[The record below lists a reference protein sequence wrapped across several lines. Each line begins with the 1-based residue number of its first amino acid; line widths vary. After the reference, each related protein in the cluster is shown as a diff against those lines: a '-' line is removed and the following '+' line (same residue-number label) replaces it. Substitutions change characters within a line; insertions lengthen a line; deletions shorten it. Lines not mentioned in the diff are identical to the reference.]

1 MAINWPSLGQGAATG
16 TTYTAPAPGSN
27 VWTWSGYAWGSRGT
41 TAVGGFG
48 APWVIFESSGR
59 AKAYADLPTAI
70 SNANTGDTI
79 NLFNDT
85 REYPTVGNYIVFDL
99 DLNINLNGHTYI
111 LDLGYNPWIGSAN
124 IITNNLN
131 QVKVR
136 ISNGT
141 IKLTNVSSD
150 SYAHLIGETR
160 MGTPSISCEWNF
172 YSATFEVDSG
182 FGDVGRFRSPV
193 SGGTFYNSGNGRGV
207 VLVTSQV
214 SGVTK
219 NVFRDITATAD
230 NNTAIEILGGSNE
243 TTSFFINCKGYSN
256 VYSEV
261 DNFAGIVI
269 EGNSF
274 SGYTNNEYRLVG
286 SLGANIAEGQEGIGY
301 GIMTFALPTKVIHSF
316 GHSYNGAGIYT
327 AESTLIHCTGDGLN
341 INAGSSFFSLGGSV
355 LRRCNSGSNL
365 NVIGYRSTGLLIG
378 NVIGDKVENCNF
390 NGTYGMY
397 GPGGDS
403 GNFINIF
410 NCTIRGRYNG
420 IYYRDAGY
428 KTYIINSSIGP
439 KASRTVPEFG
449 NTLIPIYTG
458 GTGSIIVN
466 NLLEG
471 GSDEWSIRNGTYAP
485 LQTIRI
491 LIAGN
496 TCINTKGISPFGGL
510 ISQGMTV
517 PMSDKNLIYGQPL

>member
-1 MAINWPSLGQGAATG
+1 MAINWPLLGQGAATG

-41 TAVGGFG
+41 AAVGGFG

-85 REYPTVGNYIVFDL
+85 REYPTNGNYIVLGF
-99 DLNINLNGHTYI
+99 DLNINLNGHTYT
-111 LDLGYNPWIGSAN
+111 LDLRSINIDTAN

-141 IKLTNVSSD
+141 IKLTNVFPST
-150 SYAHLIGETR
+150 AVTLIGETR
-160 MGTPSISCEWNF
+160 SGTPSISCEWNF

-207 VLVTSQV
+207 VFFTSQV
-214 SGVTK
+214 SAISK

-230 NNTAIEILGGSNE
+230 NNTAMEILGGSNN

-269 EGNSF
+269 QGTPSF
-274 SGYTNNEYRLVG
+274 TNNEYRLVG
-286 SLGANIAEGQEGIGY
+286 SLGANIAQGQEGIGY
-301 GIMTFALPTKVIHSF
+301 GIMSYETPTKVIHSF

-365 NVIGYRSTGLLIG
+365 NVIGYRSTGLLLG
-378 NVIGDKVENCNF
+378 NVEGDKVENCNF

-397 GPGGDS
+397 GPGGDT

-410 NCTIRGRYNG
+410 NSTIRARYNG

-439 KASRTVPEFG
+439 KASRTVPVFG

-496 TCINTKGISPFGGL
+496 TCINTKGISPVGAL

-517 PMSDKNLIYGQPL
+517 TRDSQNVIYGQPL